1 MSEITLEKVD
11 VIRDRTG
18 VTYAEAKEA
27 LEICNGDVVDALIYI
42 EGKKKTAS
50 NEMYATKD
58 EFVNWIKELVRK
70 GNVTRIKIRK
80 DEKVLVDAP
89 VNAGIAVTGIA
100 AIVTPFLLA
109 LGVLTAVV
117 TKVTIEITK
126 DDGSVEVVN
135 KIIKSTV
142 DDVKDKIMDLRDDVK
157 DKFSNK
163 DKEDYTET
171 NVYKYT
177 VKFDEE
183 TNKNNNDNQNP
194 Q

>member
-18 VTYAEAKEA
+18 VSYSDAKEA

-42 EGKKKTAS
+42 EGKKKNTTS
-50 NEMYATKD
+50 DLYATK
-58 EFVNWIKELVRK
+58 EELLNWIKEMIRK
-70 GNVTRIKIRK
+70 GNVTRIKIKK
-80 DEKVLVDAP
+80 DEKTLVDVP
-89 VNAGIAVTGIA
+89 VNAGIAVTGLA
-100 AIVTPFLLA
+100 AIIWAPLLA

-117 TKVTIEITK
+117 TKITIEITK

-142 DDVKDKIMDLRDDVK
+142 DEVK
-157 DKFSNK
+157 DKFMDIK
-163 DKEDYTET
+163 DDMKDRFGGKSGDEFTET

-177 VKFDEE
+177 VKFDDENKDKADDEE
-183 TNKNNNDNQNP
+183 K
-194 Q
+194 